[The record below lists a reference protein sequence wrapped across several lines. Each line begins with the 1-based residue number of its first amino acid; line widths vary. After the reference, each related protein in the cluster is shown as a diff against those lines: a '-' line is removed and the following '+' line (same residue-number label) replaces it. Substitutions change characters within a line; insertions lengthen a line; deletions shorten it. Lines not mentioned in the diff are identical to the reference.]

1 MRPLYRILWNKA
13 RQNSA
18 KVLEVISMT
27 GFFRNIIYQ
36 IANIHDLILHL
47 NDRFAINLSDKDLHF
62 LIFGALGLM
71 LLALVYPMFRWL
83 HRKNRVLTTAWI
95 YAFTL
100 IVILCFAIEF
110 GQHISGTGAMELND
124 VIAGV
129 GGFLA
134 ATIALIVLRGLWLLL
149 RRLIQTLLK

>member
-1 MRPLYRILWNKA
+1 
-13 RQNSA
+13 
-18 KVLEVISMT
+18 MT

-110 GQHISGTGAMELND
+110 GQHISGTGAMELAD

-129 GGFLA
+129 GGFLI
-134 ATIALIVLRGLWLLL
+134 ATIALIMLRGLWLLL

>member
-1 MRPLYRILWNKA
+1 
-13 RQNSA
+13 
-18 KVLEVISMT
+18 MT
-27 GFFRNIIYQ
+27 DFFRNIIYQ

-71 LLALVYPMFRWL
+71 LLVLVYPMFRWL

-110 GQHISGTGAMELND
+110 GQHISGTGAMELAD

-129 GGFLA
+129 GGFLI
-134 ATIALIVLRGLWLLL
+134 ATIALIMLRGLWLLL

>member
-1 MRPLYRILWNKA
+1 
-13 RQNSA
+13 
-18 KVLEVISMT
+18 MT

-83 HRKNRVLTTAWI
+83 HRKNRVLTTAWV

-110 GQHISGTGAMELND
+110 GQHISGTGAMELAD

>member
-1 MRPLYRILWNKA
+1 
-13 RQNSA
+13 
-18 KVLEVISMT
+18 MT
-27 GFFRNIIYQ
+27 EFFRKIIYQ
-36 IANIHDLILHL
+36 IANVHDLILHL
-47 NDRFAINLSDKDLHF
+47 NDRFSISLSDKDLHF
-62 LIFGALGLM
+62 LIFGAFGLA
-71 LLALVYPMFRWL
+71 LLALVYPLFRYL

-110 GQHISGTGAMELND
+110 GQHFSGTGAMELGD

-134 ATIALIVLRGLWLLL
+134 ATGALAALRGFWVLL
-149 RRLIQTLLK
+149 RRLFR

>member
-1 MRPLYRILWNKA
+1 
-13 RQNSA
+13 
-18 KVLEVISMT
+18 MT